1 MVVKEHQSESA
12 ESVESAA
19 AVVLLLFAI
28 TRRKD
33 LGLKEY
39 PVGTAR
45 AEALHK
51 CSKVVCG
58 KAVNLHAP

>member
-1 MVVKEHQSESA
+1 MVAKEHQS

-33 LGLKEY
+33 LGHKEY

>member
-1 MVVKEHQSESA
+1 MVAKEHQS

-28 TRRKD
+28 ARRKD